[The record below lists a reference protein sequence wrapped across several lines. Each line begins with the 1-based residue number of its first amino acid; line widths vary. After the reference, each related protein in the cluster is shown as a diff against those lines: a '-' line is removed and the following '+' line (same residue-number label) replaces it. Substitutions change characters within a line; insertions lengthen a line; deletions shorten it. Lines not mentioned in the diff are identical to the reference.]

1 MMSKKKLEYKI
12 PAGYKGVNHEI
23 TVTVPDSGLMVITGV
38 NGSGKTSILKYI
50 SETNGEKVLFNTTH
64 EIKKVRSTRLSRQR
78 MLSGWLYDND
88 KDYEPMTFDKIMH
101 NIEHECIRYF
111 RRKNLNRRFNLS
123 ESLDVLFN
131 EKNHLHRD
139 HYYALST
146 VVIEAISES
155 TEMDIPISKDTL
167 SDQFGIPTDIKR
179 ENAYIKAINAA
190 IKKNQPEKFVDK
202 EKKHVKQGKTVL
214 AKYKAT
220 SLSESSQ
227 DEVKKIKETVDKD
240 LNKNCKENAKL
251 KNYDNFI
258 GYIKKLDN
266 QSLLNINSIISNI
279 STRIYQN
286 AKALSKSTK
295 KKLWEEINEDID
307 QYNTVVKQTF
317 SDLGDDYETLYENL
331 IEKNI
336 LKKIDDNN
344 AKLAIKKEEL
354 DHKLNGITQ
363 DQKNKVLPILQQTT
377 FPYKLKEPILHSDSY
392 SLEFAKL
399 GMPTPLPFESLS
411 TGEKKI
417 FELICYVFAVK
428 QFKKDLKLELIILDE
443 FDANLNPALS
453 KKYLTIIRTGFC
465 NNSIAVMLTTHSPS
479 TVCEIEAHEL
489 FEIDINQTPSSIQC
503 ATDIKNGKKEI
514 LKKLAPNL
522 NYNAE
527 IDLLSCIHQINA
539 PVIVLVEGKKD
550 LKNLEDLKTDSILI
564 HPCDGTGNIQNM
576 IALACQFKFLF
587 KNKLLI
593 GLFDFDKAGVGS
605 AKSTLGSGPE
615 QDDSLMNKINNKEK
629 PYVKHKYFQEEKLYI
644 YVATLQPSETKE
656 RWDYENDQFKHENF
670 KRDPDAI
677 DRHRSLIEAIKQ
689 EAHKPVVT
697 GAC

>member
-1 MMSKKKLEYKI
+1 M
-12 PAGYKGVNHEI
+12 
-23 TVTVPDSGLMVITGV
+23 PDSGLIVITGV

-88 KDYEPMTFDKIMH
+88 KDYEPMTFDKIMD
-101 NIEHECIRYF
+101 NIATECIRYF

-155 TEMDIPISKDTL
+155 TEMDIAISKDTL

-258 GYIKKLDN
+258 GYIKKLDD

-286 AKALSKSTK
+286 AKALKGRAK

-317 SDLGDDYETLYENL
+317 SDLGDDYETLYE
-331 IEKNI
+331 
-336 LKKIDDNN
+336 
-344 AKLAIKKEEL
+344 KKEEL

-465 NNSIAVMLTTHSPS
+465 ENSIAVMLTTHSPS

-514 LKKLAPNL
+514 LKKLAPKL
-522 NYNAE
+522 NYDAE
-527 IDLLSCIHQINA
+527 LNLLSCIHQINA
-539 PVIVLVEGKKD
+539 SVIVLVEGKND
-550 LKNLEDLKTDSILI
+550 LKNLKDLKPDTILI
-564 HPCDGTGNIQNM
+564 HPCDGTGNLQKM
-576 IALACQFKFLF
+576 IALACKYKILF

-593 GLFDFDKAGVGS
+593 GLFDFDKAGVAS
-605 AKSTLGSGPE
+605 AKSTLGSGNE
-615 QDDSLMNKINNKEK
+615 KDESLIDKIKNKEK
-629 PYVKHKYFQEEKLYI
+629 PYVKHNDFSEVNLYI

-656 RWDYENDQFKHENF
+656 RWDYEKNPFKHESF
-670 KRDPDAI
+670 KSDSEAI
-677 DRHRSLIEAIKQ
+677 DRHRKLIEAIRQEVEAIKQ
-689 EAHKPVVT
+689 EARKPVVT

>member
-1 MMSKKKLEYKI
+1 MSKKKLEYKI

-88 KDYEPMTFDKIMH
+88 KDYEPMTFDKIMDT
-101 NIEHECIRYF
+101 IENECIRYF

-155 TEMDIPISKDTL
+155 TEMNIPIFKDTL

-190 IKKNQPEKFVDK
+190 INAKKNQPEKFVDK
-202 EKKHVKQGKTVL
+202 ENKPVKQGKTVL

-258 GYIKKLDN
+258 GYIKKLDD

-286 AKALSKSTK
+286 AKALSNKPRT

-307 QYNTVVKQTF
+307 QYN
-317 SDLGDDYETLYENL
+317 N
-331 IEKNI
+331 
-336 LKKIDDNN
+336 
-344 AKLAIKKEEL
+344 
-354 DHKLNGITQ
+354 
-363 DQKNKVLPILQQTT
+363 LQQTT

-392 SLEFAKL
+392 SLEFEKL

-428 QFKKDLKLELIILDE
+428 QFKEDLKLELIILDE

-465 NNSIAVMLTTHSPS
+465 NNSIDVILTTHSPS

-503 ATDIKNGKKEI
+503 ATNIKNGKKAI
-514 LKKLAPNL
+514 LNKLAPNL
-522 NYNAE
+522 NYDAE
-527 IDLLSCIHQINA
+527 LNLLSCIHQINK
-539 PVIVLVEGKKD
+539 PVIVLVEGKND
-550 LKNLEDLKTDSILI
+550 LKNLEDLKLDTILI
-564 HPCDGTGNIQNM
+564 HPCGGAGNLQKM
-576 IALACQFKFLF
+576 IGLACQYSILF

-593 GLFDFDKAGVGS
+593 GLFDFDKEGVGS
-605 AKSTLGSGPE
+605 AKNTLGCGNE
-615 QDDSLMNKINNKEK
+615 QDDCLMAKIRNKEK
-629 PYVKHKYFQEEKLYI
+629 PYVQRNYIEEENLYI

-656 RWDYENDQFKHENF
+656 RWDYEKDPFMHESFKL
-670 KRDPDAI
+670 DPDAI
-677 DRHRSLIEAIKQ
+677 DRHRSLIEAITQ
-689 EAHKPVVT
+689 EARKPVVT